1 MAVVDLGRMSLGLV
15 MQAATQVAPLI
26 CAKQYW
32 YLIGYNTQSL
42 LTLDLQ
48 ENRNSTVVSEKLHRR
63 YLEPKEVEFVV
74 DVISSLT
81 SSTKGE
87 RGREGKGREGG
98 REGGRE
104 RSRRK
109 ATRSLKTVNHTKIC
123 LFTNP

>member
-1 MAVVDLGRMSLGLV
+1 MAVVDLGRMSLGPV

-48 ENRNSTVVSEKLHRR
+48 ENRNSTVVSEKLLS
-63 YLEPKEVEFVV
+63 YTEDSSEFEPKEVEFVV

-81 SSTKGE
+81 LEAATSTE
-87 RGREGKGREGG
+87 
-98 REGGRE
+98 
-104 RSRRK
+104 
-109 ATRSLKTVNHTKIC
+109 VFC
-123 LFTNP
+123 LFVCLLDTCSASG